1 MAERIVAADD
11 LTGKRRLT
19 STTSTTLGYVN
30 GVTSPIQT
38 QLNGKISSTEKGA
51 ANGVATLGADGK
63 VPSSQLPTTSIS
75 VNSVNGQ
82 TGTVVLT
89 TTDVAE
95 GANLYFTTARAQSA
109 ITGGASTIVASD
121 LTNDRALISN
131 ASGKVIVSPTTST
144 ELGYVNGV
152 TSSIQTQI
160 NARISEDLTF
170 LKTNGTRPMTGTLD
184 MGNQSIANILNLTA
198 TGNATLSTAT
208 ITKNIS
214 TYGINVPSSTSV
226 TTNGTLT
233 LNAAS
238 NSLQFLTGIATGFSV
253 VLPSSVTVSQGQYFE
268 IYNTTTSPVTIKKNS
283 GTVLAVLNANSVI
296 KITAQTTNVVDGDW
310 LTWSLEV
317 QVASGITN
325 YTIAATA
332 AFATSSTTDVQ
343 VTGFTLTPM
352 AGTYAIWYNAS
363 CTSVSNNSMNY
374 TTLYKDGVAIAG
386 TERVAQSVASNFTF
400 QMTAQGTASF
410 TGAEQLRV
418 YTRVTT
424 GTFTTN
430 ARSLVMIRL
439 GG

>member
-19 STTSTTLGYVN
+19 STTSTALGYVN

-38 QLNGKISSTEKGA
+38 QI
-51 ANGVATLGADGK
+51 
-63 VPSSQLPTTSIS
+63 
-75 VNSVNGQ
+75 
-82 TGTVVLT
+82 
-89 TTDVAE
+89 
-95 GANLYFTTARAQSA
+95 
-109 ITGGASTIVASD
+109 
-121 LTNDRALISN
+121 NDRIA
-131 ASGKVIVSPTTST
+131 
-144 ELGYVNGV
+144 
-152 TSSIQTQI
+152 
-160 NARISEDLTF
+160 EDLTF
-170 LKTNGTRPMTGTLD
+170 LKLNGSRPMTGSLD

-198 TGNATLSTAT
+198 SGNATLSTAT
-208 ITKNIS
+208 ITKNILN
-214 TYGINVPSSTSV
+214 YGIQVPTATAV
-226 TTNGTLT
+226 TTNGSLSLT
-233 LNAAS
+233 ATS
-238 NSLQFLTGIATGFSV
+238 NSLQFLTGTATGFSI
-253 VLPSSVTVSQGQYFE
+253 VLPSSVTMSQGQYFE
-268 IYNTTTSPVTIKKNS
+268 IYNTTTAPITIKKNS
-283 GTVLAVLNANSVI
+283 GTVLSVLNANSVI

-332 AFATSSTTDVQ
+332 AFSTSSTTDVQ

-430 ARSLVMIRL
+430 ARSMIMVRL